1 MRGVFA
7 FMLLGGALPLHAN
20 AEPLRFVP
28 FTDQFLAIEIP
39 AAATQSEADSFQVA
53 FGARRA
59 SFELS
64 WSTPHV
70 NERTVD
76 CGANAATYRISRPS
90 IYAYSCLM
98 DGNVVYHVEKFGRTY
113 RIGASDATETVEL
126 NMTYP
131 ADQRAFWD
139 PIVTHMS
146 RTLRVQAQKR

>member
-1 MRGVFA
+1 MRGVLA
-7 FMLLGGALPLHAN
+7 FMLLAGALPLHAN
-20 AEPLRFVP
+20 AEPLHFVP

-39 AAATQSEADSFQVA
+39 AAAKRIDADSFQVA
-53 FGARRA
+53 LGDPRA

-76 CGANAATYRISRPS
+76 CGANAATYRISRTN
-90 IYAYSCLM
+90 IFAYSCLM
-98 DGNVVYHVEKFGRTY
+98 DGKVVYHVEKFGRTY
-113 RIGASDATETVEL
+113 RVGASDATETVEL